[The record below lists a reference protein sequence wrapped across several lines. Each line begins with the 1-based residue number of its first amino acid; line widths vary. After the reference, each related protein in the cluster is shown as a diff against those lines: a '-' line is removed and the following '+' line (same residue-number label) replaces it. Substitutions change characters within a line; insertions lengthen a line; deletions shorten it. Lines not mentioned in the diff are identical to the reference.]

1 MTGAAVDPQGFM
13 LSEAAIYSYKC
24 QDVYPDIV
32 SFAAAIPSHLR
43 PLFLIPIAFESV
55 TAATHVADGDQPSG
69 STPEGD
75 LFSYQTFVTDDAQ
88 DTIPDSSPGSI
99 FDIDGGDS
107 ITHHQEYNF
116 DENIQVPTDT
126 SYMSDV
132 DMTQYGDYPYRTKEK
147 PVRKSSEAVPAVA
160 IVRLSMKP
168 EYLET
173 RAPKKIRDNAK
184 GCSVNLVSYNKKN
197 RIFSFSVD
205 CGNSPKSV
213 QASLSDIDHVA
224 LSCNCPFWRW
234 NGPEFHAKG
243 NSFILGQPFGSASV
257 PNVRDPDRKYWLCKH
272 TYAVLRRL
280 ESFVA
285 QVVSESWDESDE
297 EVMDKIDEEW
307 DRMEGASH
315 IPLEEAEEDDVD
327 VEWDP
332 SDEDPEEEPE
342 LEEPEEEVESEELEE
357 EPEEEPELEEPE
369 LEEPEEEE
377 PEEEEPE
384 EEPEEED
391 YDYSGNDNKS
401 KRLCG
406 HVPNDPFA

>member
-1 MTGAAVDPQGFM
+1 MEPQGFM

-55 TAATHVADGDQPSG
+55 TAASRVADGDQPSG

-107 ITHHQEYNF
+107 VTHHQEYNF

-147 PVRKSSEAVPAVA
+147 PVRKSSEATPAVA

-173 RAPKKIRDNAK
+173 RAPKKIRENAK
-184 GCSVNLVSYNKKN
+184 ACSVDLVSYDKKN
-197 RIFSFSVD
+197 RVFSFSVD

-243 NSFILGQPFGSASV
+243 NSFMLGQPFGSASV

-297 EVMDKIDEEW
+297 EVMAKVDEEW
-307 DRMEGASH
+307 DRMEGVSH

-332 SDEDPEEEPE
+332 ADEEESEEEPE
-342 LEEPEEEVESEELEE
+342 PDEEDESEPEEEELEE
-357 EPEEEPELEEPE
+357 EEP
-369 LEEPEEEE
+369 EPEEEE
-377 PEEEEPE
+377 PEPEEEEPE
-384 EEPEEED
+384 PEEPKEEEPED
-391 YDYSGNDNKS
+391 YDYSQSGKP
-401 KRLCG
+401 KK
-406 HVPNDPFA
+406 

>member
-1 MTGAAVDPQGFM
+1 MTGAAMEPQGFM

-55 TAATHVADGDQPSG
+55 TAASRVADGDQPSG

-107 ITHHQEYNF
+107 VTHHQEYNF
-116 DENIQVPTDT
+116 DENMQVPTDT

-147 PVRKSSEAVPAVA
+147 PVRKSSEATPAVA

-173 RAPKKIRDNAK
+173 RAPKKIRENAK
-184 GCSVNLVSYNKKN
+184 ACSVDLVSYDKKN
-197 RIFSFSVD
+197 RVFSFSVD

-243 NSFILGQPFGSASV
+243 NSFMLGQPFGSASV

-297 EVMDKIDEEW
+297 EVMAKVDEEW
-307 DRMEGASH
+307 DRMEGVSH

-332 SDEDPEEEPE
+332 ADEEESEEEPE
-342 LEEPEEEVESEELEE
+342 PDEEDESEPEEEELEE
-357 EPEEEPELEEPE
+357 EEP
-369 LEEPEEEE
+369 EPEEEE
-377 PEEEEPE
+377 PEPEEPKEEEP
-384 EEPEEED
+384 ED
-391 YDYSGNDNKS
+391 YDYSQSGKP
-401 KRLCG
+401 KK
-406 HVPNDPFA
+406 